1 MSSSNETIINQELQ
15 SDLAVADTKP
25 KFIEMWKSSG
35 PAWMAAG
42 LNIGGGTVTNS
53 VLLAAATGFKYGW
66 VFTFATFAIFM
77 CTMACVKL
85 TVVTGKNPITLMRED
100 INPVISWLVGSAIVI
115 VNLVF
120 ATLQVV
126 LGGLVLNTLFPAV
139 SQTVWG
145 IISVLIAAVI
155 ALVPGKAAMEVV
167 QNMLKWMVYALT
179 ASFLFTLAFVD
190 VNWKEF
196 LTGLVL
202 IEIPTSKNAVLLF
215 TAVLGSALAINVPT
229 VQAFATKTSG
239 WGTERLEHFKFETIM
254 TNIFLFVVQL
264 GVLIV
269 VASTLFKSGIIPKN
283 AIQAATA
290 LEPLAGKFS
299 TVLFCLGLFGA
310 VLSTMV
316 AESAVHAYT
325 VSDLLGKKPEPGSKP
340 FKVHQACLLALMIAV
355 PLFGWNPFS
364 WVAWGAA
371 FNATFMPMGIA
382 AWWYLINQP
391 RVVGKYRAGTW
402 FNIGLGITLLIS
414 LAAAVRFW
422 YVTLS

>member
-1 MSSSNETIINQELQ
+1 MSASPELQ
-15 SDLAVADTKP
+15 NQSGKSYL
-25 KFIEMWKSSG
+25 EMWKTSG

-53 VLLAAATGFKYGW
+53 VLLAAATGFKFGW
-66 VFTFATFAIFM
+66 VFIFATFAIFM
-77 CTMACVKL
+77 CTMACVQL
-85 TVVTGKNPITLMRED
+85 TVVTGKNPITVMREH
-100 INPVISWLVGSAIVI
+100 ISPAVGWLVGSAIVI

-126 LGGLVLNTLFPAV
+126 LGGLVLHTLFPML

-145 IISVLIAAVI
+145 ITSVVIAAFI
-155 ALVPGKAAMEVV
+155 ALVPGKAAMDVV

-179 ASFLFTLAFVD
+179 ASFLVTLVFVD
-190 VNWKEF
+190 VDWSGF
-196 LTGLVL
+196 FSGLFL
-202 IEIPTSKNAVLLF
+202 IELPTSKNAVLLF

-229 VQAFATKTSG
+229 IQAFATRTSG
-239 WGTERLEHFKFETIM
+239 WGPSRLANFRFETVM
-254 TNIFLFVVQL
+254 TNIFLFLVQL

-269 VASTLFKSGIIPKN
+269 VASTLFKAGITPKT
-283 AIQAATA
+283 AVQAATA

-325 VSDLLGKKPEPGSKP
+325 VSDIIGRKPEPGTKF
-340 FKVHQACLLALMIAV
+340 FKILQTSLFVLMLTV

-371 FNATFMPMGIA
+371 FNSTFMPLGIA
-382 AWWYLINQP
+382 AWWYLMNKQE
-391 RVVGKYRAGTW
+391 VVGKYRAGTW
-402 FNIGLGITLLIS
+402 YNIGLGITFLIA

>member
-1 MSSSNETIINQELQ
+1 MN
-15 SDLAVADTKP
+15 TKP
-25 KFIEMWKSSG
+25 EAQIASNPKFLEMWKSSG

-66 VFTFATFAIFM
+66 VFIFATFAIFM
-77 CTMACVKL
+77 CTLACVKL
-85 TVVTGKNPITLMRED
+85 TVVTGKNPISLMREN
-100 INPVISWLVGSAIVI
+100 INPGIAWLVGSAIVI

-126 LGGLVLNTLFPAV
+126 LGGLVLNTLFPMF
-139 SQTVWG
+139 SQTFWG
-145 IISVLIAAVI
+145 IVSVLIASLI
-155 ALVPGKAAMEVV
+155 ALVPGKAAMEIV

-190 VNWKEF
+190 VEWAAF
-196 LTGLVL
+196 FTGLFSVEL
-202 IEIPTSKNAVLLF
+202 PTSKNAVLLF

-229 VQAFATKTSG
+229 IQSFATKTSG
-239 WGTERLEHFKFETIM
+239 WGTNRLEHFKFETVM
-254 TNIFLFVVQL
+254 TNIFLFLVQL

-269 VASTLFKSGIIPKN
+269 VASTLFKAGVNPKN
-283 AIQAATA
+283 AIQAALA

-325 VSDLLGKKPEPGSKP
+325 VSDLLGKKPEPGTKY
-340 FKVHQACLLALMIAV
+340 FKLQQASLLGLILTV

-371 FNATFMPMGIA
+371 FNSTFMPMGIA
-382 AWWYLINQP
+382 AWWYLMNKIE
-391 RVVGKYRAGTW
+391 VVGEYRAGTW
-402 FNIGLGITLLIS
+402 FNIGLGITFLIS